1 MSFPIPMKP
10 RRHVGLV
17 IMVAFILLSIAAC
30 KTESANRTAT
40 VAASGTPATT
50 ITPAGNI
57 LMIDGEAVQHVY
69 VPDPRQDPLY
79 ALTDKRLYIW
89 RNRQWEATLTVNDNR
104 ALLVDHND
112 PERLFRGD
120 HPPCDQPAEDADI
133 TLEMS
138 EDGGETWRALP
149 NGQNIRPMA
158 IDPIFPDVVYGT
170 DCSLTISDSLG
181 DSWRYFQPLFQ
192 HEIVD
197 LAVVG
202 ERLLVLGISDA
213 GESQVREL
221 RMARPDQPEIS
232 DIIVQIEGIA
242 CVAADADRVIVG
254 SRNGVHISLDGGQ
267 TWAES
272 RVGLESVTIPPDD
285 NLVAPN
291 NPSSA
296 AEREFGVLTVA
307 IDPSHS
313 HRIFAGTVRGLYISQ
328 DDGGTW
334 DRYDEIASDT
344 QVKDI
349 QFAANG
355 ADLYVMTSDGVVT
368 VPNP

>member
-1 MSFPIPMKP
+1 MSFPIQTKRNLGMATMAA
-10 RRHVGLV
+10 LMLFS
-17 IMVAFILLSIAAC
+17 IVAC
-30 KTESANRTAT
+30 NTESANRTAT

-50 ITPAGNI
+50 ITPAGTI
-57 LMIDGEAVQHVY
+57 LTIDGDAVQNVY
-69 VPDPRQDPLY
+69 VPDLRQSPLY

-89 RNRQWEATLTVNDNR
+89 RNRKWEATPTVNDNR
-104 ALLVDHND
+104 AFLVDHND

-120 HPPCDQPAEDADI
+120 HPPCDQPATGADI
-133 TLEMS
+133 ALEMS
-138 EDGGETWRALP
+138 EDGGETWQTLP

-158 IDPIFPDVVYGT
+158 IDPIFPNVVYGT
-170 DCSLTISDSLG
+170 DCALTISNNLG
-181 DSWRYFQPLFQ
+181 DSWRYFQPLFE

-202 ERLLVLGISDA
+202 ERMLVLGISDS
-213 GESQVREL
+213 GKSQVREL
-221 RMARPDQPEIS
+221 RLSSPDQPEIS

-242 CVAADADRVIVG
+242 CVAADADRIIVG
-254 SRNGVHISLDGGQ
+254 SPNGVHISLNGGQ
-267 TWAES
+267 TWVES

-307 IDPSHS
+307 IDPSRS

-344 QVKDI
+344 QVRDI

-355 ADLYVMTSDGVVT
+355 ADLYVTTSDGVVT

>member
-1 MSFPIPMKP
+1 MSFPICMK
-10 RRHVGLV
+10 HCHHLGLV
-17 IMVAFILLSIAAC
+17 VMTALILLSIAAC
-30 KTESANRTAT
+30 NTESANRTAT

-50 ITPAGNI
+50 ITPAGNM
-57 LMIDGEAVQHVY
+57 LMIDGDAVQRVY
-69 VPDPRQDPLY
+69 VPDPRQSPLY
-79 ALTDKRLYIW
+79 ALTNKRLYIW
-89 RNRQWEATLTVNDNR
+89 RNRQWEATPTVNDNR
-104 ALLVDHND
+104 TLLVDHND

-120 HPPCDQPAEDADI
+120 HPACDQPAEDADI

-138 EDGGETWRALP
+138 EDGGETWRPLP

-158 IDPIFPDVVYGT
+158 IDPTFPDVLYGT
-170 DCSLTISDSLG
+170 DCALTISDSLG
-181 DSWRYFQPLFQ
+181 ATWRYFQPLFQ

-197 LAVVG
+197 LDVIG

-221 RMARPDQPEIS
+221 RMVSPDQPEIS

-242 CVAADADRVIVG
+242 TVDADADRIVVG
-254 SRNGVHISLDGGQ
+254 GPTGVQISLDGGQ
-267 TWAES
+267 TWADS

-291 NPSSA
+291 NPSNA
-296 AEREFGVLTVA
+296 AEREFGVLTLA
-307 IDPSHS
+307 IDPSQS

-349 QFAANG
+349 QFAVNG
-355 ADLYVMTSDGVVT
+355 SDLYVTTSEGVVT